1 MINFLIYHHSQKYSF
16 TRRPNIQLYMQFA
29 CYRKQKIKKILN
41 QATATRL
48 AVHPNT
54 IRIHIHIP
62 STRRQQHPYTHPLNQ
77 ATATSI
83 YTSSQPG
90 DSNAPRR
97 PHPTPSASTHIGST
111 SHIQHRSIHTQVNNL
126 TPPQPRTPKKKP
138 EGCAE
143 GPWLYGP
150 FAVFLFSHK
159 NPKKYLFTHI
169 SLKSLQKN

>member
-1 MINFLIYHHSQKYSF
+1 M
-16 TRRPNIQLYMQFA
+16 P
-29 CYRKQKIKKILN
+29 CRKQKIKKILN
-41 QATATRL
+41 QATTTRL
-48 AVHPNT
+48 AVHPQY
-54 IRIHIHIP
+54 HP
-62 STRRQQHPYTHPLNQ
+62 HPYTHPLNQ

-97 PHPTPSASTHIGST
+97 PPPTPSASIYTSSQPGDSNAPRRPHPAPSASTHIGST

-159 NPKKYLFTHI
+159 NPQKYLFTHI